1 MSHSSGQQRG
11 PYVTM
16 ACTNCR
22 RRHTKCSE
30 EAICTYCATRNLKCI
45 YVKSGKKRGPKATKS
60 TNNVFESNFD
70 EAANIEQE
78 QPFTLAENQFNTSI
92 PSYFNYSQEPQPMQ
106 SDFFSNQICTDTN
119 YIMPNSNT
127 SINFSDMFFLPN
139 NYNNS
144 FSFSSSHSSSST
156 IASSLD
162 NFPNNP
168 FTLSFSS
175 SHSPA
180 LFPSSTSFPS
190 SSITSNLDYLNTFR
204 TI

>member
-11 PYVTM
+11 PYMTM

-30 EAICTYCATRNLKCI
+30 EATCTYCATRNLKCT
-45 YVKSGKKRGPKATKS
+45 YVKSGKKRGPKATKR

-78 QPFTLAENQFNTSI
+78 QPFTLTENQFNTSI

-127 SINFSDMFFLPN
+127 ECSNTVGSLGIIELNLSLTRQQTYAMLDSSESID
-139 NYNNS
+139 
-144 FSFSSSHSSSST
+144 
-156 IASSLD
+156 LD
-162 NFPNNP
+162 
-168 FTLSFSS
+168 LYQVVQVKDKKRSG
-175 SHSPA
+175 
-180 LFPSSTSFPS
+180 
-190 SSITSNLDYLNTFR
+190 IE
-204 TI
+204 